1 MKTLKSILGYSWAV
15 VALLVMLI
23 LFPSLDSLSEQV
35 AKLPFMKINPIYQ
48 GGEKDREINNG
59 DYVITINKPVF
70 EALIGTPDKGFVQV
84 KWEGKIPEAFSD
96 TIDYNND
103 QVPDLVIDFKDSST
117 KPSLTALSKNIIGLN
132 NYARTEKGWIVRVD
146 MKRD

>member
-1 MKTLKSILGYSWAV
+1 MKTIRSILGYSWAV
-15 VALLVMLI
+15 LAFLVMLI

-48 GGEKDREINNG
+48 GGEKDREISKG
-59 DYVITINKPVF
+59 DYVITVNKPVF
-70 EALIGTPDKGFVQV
+70 ESLIGTPDKGFVQV

-117 KPSLTALSKNIIGLN
+117 KPSLRALSKNIIGLN
-132 NYARTEKGWIVRVD
+132 NYARTEKGWIVRMD

>member
-1 MKTLKSILGYSWAV
+1 MKTFRSILGYSWA
-15 VALLVMLI
+15 LLAFVVMLI
-23 LFPSLDSLSEQV
+23 LFPSLDPLSEQV

-48 GGEKDREINNG
+48 GGEKDREINKA

-70 EALIGTPDKGFVQV
+70 ESLIGTPDQGFVQV
-84 KWEGKIPEAFSD
+84 KWEGKMPETFSD

-103 QVPDLVIDFKDSST
+103 QTPDLVIGFKDSNT
-117 KPSLTALSKNIIGLN
+117 KPSLTILSKKIIGLN

-146 MKRD
+146 VKKD